1 MHSSWSYHKR
11 YFRPLL
17 RLLAIQQ
24 NIYCYYVRCKCTL
37 RPYNGYMFL
46 DENKCIV
53 EKGVLV
59 LQFLTYMEML
69 HYKSQPILD
78 LMGGGVNNKAFV
90 SYVWLMFF
98 HVMWNLT
105 LLTPT
110 IKS

>member
-1 MHSSWSYHKR
+1 
-11 YFRPLL
+11 
-17 RLLAIQQ
+17 
-24 NIYCYYVRCKCTL
+24 
-37 RPYNGYMFL
+37 MFL

-90 SYVWLMFF
+90 SYV
-98 HVMWNLT
+98 
-105 LLTPT
+105 
-110 IKS
+110 